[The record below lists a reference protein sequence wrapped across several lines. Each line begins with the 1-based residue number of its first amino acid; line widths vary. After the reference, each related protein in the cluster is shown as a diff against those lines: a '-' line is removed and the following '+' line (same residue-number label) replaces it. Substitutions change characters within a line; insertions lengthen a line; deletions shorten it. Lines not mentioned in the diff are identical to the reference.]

1 MAYFLFYEDIKSFRK
16 SYSHKQDVNYLSIHL
31 KLFNGH
37 FIIYYYYEI
46 LLPQNSQAFEKISND
61 ILDDENIKDL
71 SYFFTCG
78 V

>member
-1 MAYFLFYEDIKSFRK
+1 MNNVSLSFYLPEPSSLLHKTQLKASREIKRIQK
-16 SYSHKQDVNYLSIHL
+16 YLL
-31 KLFNGH
+31 
-37 FIIYYYYEI
+37 E
-46 LLPQNSQAFEKISND
+46 ISND